1 MKTRFLLLLVL
12 FTFGFGLMNYANNV
26 ELQDAQKVAT
36 NFYFEKMNQYVSPTN
51 YTDLQITNIIE
62 HKDGSE
68 TVLYVFQFNNKGFV
82 IVPAED
88 ALNPVIGY
96 SFVGNFPAN
105 LDYTTNYGSFI
116 LSYIE
121 QINYAKE
128 NNVAAKNYISD
139 LWKHFLTNEVSQL
152 NIQKGAKNVEPLLSS
167 TWNQDGPYNILC
179 PEEPA
184 CSDGHVYAG
193 CVATAMSFIMH
204 YWRYPSVG
212 NGTHSYYIYPY
223 GTLTANFG
231 ATEYNW
237 NGMQNDIQ
245 NSNPNPI
252 AELQFHAGVSVEMMY
267 NYEGGCSGSAAYSP
281 DVDDALRNYFRYGA
295 AGYIEKSSYSHT
307 QWINT
312 LKGDIDQGHPLYYSG
327 RTSNSGHAFGCD
339 GYDDDNLFHF
349 NFGWSGSGNG
359 FYALTDVNGFY
370 IDQAAIKNFYPTDGD
385 YPYYSDGHTDLT
397 DRSGSFTDGS
407 GPVENYLDNTSA
419 SWLINPQ
426 TVEDSITDITISF
439 YEFDLGAND
448 ELIIYDGEDASAT
461 VVGTYTGTD
470 IPETFT
476 STGNK
481 LYITFTSDGSVTGSG
496 FYAEYE
502 SSSPSYCNG
511 VTVYTEP
518 TGTFSDGSNTFN
530 YNNNSTCIWRIE
542 PAWASD
548 ITLTF
553 TEFDTEEG
561 ADVVTVY
568 DVGYQ
573 PPILLGEFS
582 GSDIPDPVTATSGM
596 MFITFASNSSTTA
609 PGWEANYEINNVGV
623 EETGTFE
630 YLNVYPNPAK
640 DNITIVLQ
648 AKENQNVSFD
658 LMTITGEIIISE
670 NSEVSGKFTK
680 SLDISSLS
688 KGVYFLRIINKKG
701 IVNKKIVVN

>member
-128 NNVAAKNYISD
+128 NNVAATSEVSD
-139 LWKHFLTNEVSQL
+139 LWKHILTDDILQL
-152 NIQKGAKNVEPLLSS
+152 ITQKGAKDVEPLLTS
-167 TWNQDGPYNILC
+167 TWNQDSPYNILC
-179 PEEPA
+179 PANASGPG
-184 CSDGHVYAG
+184 GHVYAG

-212 NGTHSYYIYPY
+212 QGTHSYYIYPY

-252 AELQFHAGVSVEMMY
+252 AELQYHAGVSVDM
-267 NYEGGCSGSAAYSP
+267 NYAPDGSGAYSE
-281 DVDDALRNYFRYGA
+281 DVDNALRNYFRYGA
-295 AGYIEKSSYSHT
+295 AVFIEKNNYSQT
-307 QWINT
+307 QWINI

-327 RTSNSGHAFGCD
+327 RTTDNAGHAFGCD

-359 FYALTDVNGFY
+359 FYALTNVGGFY
-370 IDQAAIKNFYPTDGD
+370 VDQAAIKNFYPTDGD
-385 YPYYSDGHTDLT
+385 YPYYSNGHTDLT

-407 GPVENYLDNTSA
+407 GPLENYLDNASA

-502 SSSPSYCNG
+502 TSSPSYCNG
-511 VTVYTEP
+511 MTVYTEP

-530 YNNNSTCIWRIE
+530 YNNNSVCMWRIE
-542 PAWASD
+542 PAWASE

-553 TEFDTEEG
+553 TSFNTEEG
-561 ADVVTVY
+561 DFFKVY
-568 DVGYQ
+568 QGSTLVGEY
-573 PPILLGEFS
+573 S
-582 GSDIPDPVTATSGM
+582 GDEIPDPVTVTGGM

-609 PGWEANYEINNVGV
+609 PGWEVYYEINNVGV
-623 EETGTFE
+623 EESGTFE

-648 AKENQNVSFD
+648 AKEIQDISID

>member
-128 NNVAAKNYISD
+128 NNVAATSEVSD
-139 LWKHFLTNEVSQL
+139 LWKHILTDDILQL
-152 NIQKGAKNVEPLLSS
+152 ITQKGAKDVEPLLTS
-167 TWNQDGPYNILC
+167 TWNQDSPYNILC
-179 PEEPA
+179 PANASGPG
-184 CSDGHVYAG
+184 GHVYAG

-212 NGTHSYYIYPY
+212 QGTHSYYIYPY

-252 AELQFHAGVSVEMMY
+252 AELQYHAGVSVDM
-267 NYEGGCSGSAAYSP
+267 NYAPDGSGAYSE
-281 DVDDALRNYFRYGA
+281 DVDNALRNYFRYGA
-295 AGYIEKSSYSHT
+295 AVFIEKNNYSQT
-307 QWINT
+307 QWINI

-327 RTSNSGHAFGCD
+327 RTTDNAGHAFGCD

-359 FYALTDVNGFY
+359 FYALTNVGGFY
-370 IDQAAIKNFYPTDGD
+370 VDQAAIKNFYPTDGD
-385 YPYYSDGHTDLT
+385 YPYYSNGHTDLT
-397 DRSGSFTDGS
+397 NRSGSFTDGS
-407 GPVENYLDNTSA
+407 GPLENYLDNASA

-502 SSSPSYCNG
+502 TSSPSYCNG
-511 VTVYTEP
+511 MTVYTEP

-530 YNNNSTCIWRIE
+530 YNNNSVCMWRIE
-542 PAWASD
+542 PAWASE

-553 TEFDTEEG
+553 TSFNTEEG
-561 ADVVTVY
+561 DFFKVY
-568 DVGYQ
+568 QGSTLVGEY
-573 PPILLGEFS
+573 S
-582 GSDIPDPVTATSGM
+582 GDEIPDPVTVTGGM

-609 PGWEANYEINNVGV
+609 PGWEVYYEINNVGV
-623 EETGTFE
+623 EESGTFE

-648 AKENQNVSFD
+648 AKEIQDISID